1 MISATFLY
9 IPECEKENMEKGL
22 TEVCGLPAPT
32 WLPFEFDYFPVKQ
45 LVYLYQGYSIFSV
58 YQSAGFI
65 SFCMMEALEH
75 LVLRFEHVSDTF
87 VEVFSE
93 SNRIIR
99 RQKFLKAVRYH
110 QAVIGMGTLLN
121 ECFSPCM
128 MVHISLTGP
137 FLGVC
142 GYTFL
147 TRIPLD
153 SSALLVGWMISTYI
167 VCLGGQRLME
177 ASMSVGT
184 IMERINWYDVETSLQ
199 KDLILVM
206 SRSRK
211 PVHLRAGPFGPI
223 TYATIVMITDC
234 LAGVKLF

>member
-1 MISATFLY
+1 
-9 IPECEKENMEKGL
+9 
-22 TEVCGLPAPT
+22 
-32 WLPFEFDYFPVKQ
+32 
-45 LVYLYQGYSIFSV
+45 
-58 YQSAGFI
+58 
-65 SFCMMEALEH
+65 MMETLEH
-75 LVLRFEHVSDTF
+75 LVLRFEHVGDTF
-87 VEVFSE
+87 VEAFSE
-93 SNRIIR
+93 SNKTIR
-99 RQKFLKAVRYH
+99 RQKFFNAVRYH

-153 SSALLVGWMISTYI
+153 SSALLVGWIVSTYI

-184 IMERINWYDVETSLQ
+184 IMERINWYDVETNLQ

-211 PVHLRAGPFGPI
+211 PMYLRAGPFGPI
-223 TYATIVMITDC
+223 TYATIVMILKTSYSYVT
-234 LAGVKLF
+234 LLKQTM